1 MSRRILCRWHDDR
14 RPSMYLFP
22 NGGFCFVCGKSA
34 TLAELGNPE
43 PPTEE
48 ELLPEDLARSF
59 AYIDSLALRQ
69 WRGLTLPLDD
79 DSAYLVW
86 PDRTYYKRRLL
97 HNEKVRYLSPLGHRK
112 PWFWARREG
121 DTLIVIE
128 GELNCLSVAEATP
141 YACVSPG
148 GAGDFSST
156 QAKKNLPSIIQYDT
170 ILVVADAD
178 AAGAK
183 AVIDLYGEL
192 AGRGKTAKTLLMP
205 TDANEVLQQRGK
217 EELRQEIERGLG
229 AALEEGA

>member
-1 MSRRILCRWHDDR
+1 MV
-14 RPSMYLFP
+14 YP
-22 NGGFCFVCGKSA
+22 NGYKCFGCGARGPLSDLG
-34 TLAELGNPE
+34 LAGEAE
-43 PPTEE
+43 IERPP
-48 ELLPEDLARSF
+48 PEDLAAAF
-59 AYIDSLALRQ
+59 DYIASLPVREV
-69 WRGLTLPLDD
+69 RGLLLPCDER
-79 DSAYLVW
+79 SYYIVW
-86 PDRTYYKRRLL
+86 PDRDYYKRRFFTS
-97 HNEKVRYLSPLGHRK
+97 HGSKYIGATGHKK
-112 PWFWARREG
+112 PWFWARG
-121 DTLIVIE
+121 GGSTVVVIE

-148 GAGDFSST
+148 GAGDFSSA

-183 AVIDLYGEL
+183 AVIDLYGEI

-229 AALEEGA
+229 TALEKGA